1 MRAYLIVLALFAAR
15 PAAAV
20 EPLDAAQRRCFCVKF
35 SAPGVMPPYFLAKM
49 DWEECKGR
57 KPDFMAGRTI
67 YDTGLLNCDDLLAC
81 LNSSP
86 KEKKAR
92 EAAMKKVADITNT
105 LMGCCP
111 KDKGDCDK
119 TCVAA
124 LEPLLN
130 KAKAESAR
138 LEQMALRRQD
148 ACIAKARQLKPPADD
163 ADAAGDTPGGPMG
176 ASN

>member
-15 PAAAV
+15 PAGAV

-81 LNSSP
+81 LNPSP

-92 EAAMKKVADITNT
+92 EAAMKRVADITNT

-119 TCVAA
+119 ACVAT
-124 LEPLLN
+124 LEPLLK

-138 LEQMALRRQD
+138 LEQKALRRQD
-148 ACIAKARQLKPPADD
+148 ACIAGKRQLQPPADD
-163 ADAAGDTPGGPMG
+163 ADAASDTPGGPMG
-176 ASN
+176 ANN